1 VEPERVRA
9 AAANRPYDVTAAV
22 IHQLEASL
30 SASPTRQQ
38 PGQQQQQA
46 AQQRRGQQGT

>member
-1 VEPERVRA
+1 VRA
-9 AAANRPYDVTAAV
+9 AAAIRPYDATAAV

-38 PGQQQQQA
+38 PEQQQQA
-46 AQQRRGQQGT
+46 AQQRHGQHGP